1 MSKKYNTD
9 IFFQVHSKP
18 GLLIIW
24 VVLVLSSHGLA
35 GQGITMNLYPDSI
48 LIGQRSSV
56 TIQLDLPVG
65 TQVIWPTIYDSLARN
80 IEVVHFG
87 NIDTT
92 YIGSNQLSIS
102 QQLEVTSFEAG
113 FHAIPPLLFM
123 LVNNGDSLLI
133 ESEPLLLQVQGVEVP
148 QEATPYDIKPIFR
161 MPVGLLEVLRIL
173 IPALLLGGAIALLI
187 LWLRKILKKKP
198 VKESVWDNPEIP
210 AHVAA
215 ISSLEGL
222 KSKNLWQN
230 GKHKLYH
237 IELTFILRMYLEK
250 RFGLLALEMTSGEI
264 ISHFPEYIH
273 DTGLLTSIKVILE
286 TGDLVKFAK
295 FIPDDHENEDCLARA
310 LEFVWRTVP
319 PKTDD
324 DKSTA

>member
-1 MSKKYNTD
+1 MSKKRYSEN
-9 IFFQVHSKP
+9 IFQVLSKQ
-18 GLLIIW
+18 GLFGIW
-24 VVLVLSSHGLA
+24 VALVLSSHGLA
-35 GQGITMNLYPDSI
+35 GQGITINLYPDSI

-56 TIQLDLPVG
+56 TIQLDLSAG
-65 TQVIWPTIYDSLARN
+65 TQLIWPQINDSLARN

-87 NIDTT
+87 SIDTT
-92 YIGSNQLSIS
+92 DIGSNQLSIR
-102 QQLEVTSFEAG
+102 QQLEITSFESG
-113 FHAIPPLLFM
+113 FHAIPPLLFT
-123 LVNNGDSLLI
+123 LVNNGDSLFI
-133 ESEPLLLQVQGVEVP
+133 ESEPLLLQVQGVDVP
-148 QEATPYDIKPIFR
+148 QEATPYDIKPILR
-161 MPVGLLEVLRIL
+161 MPVGLAEVLRIL
-173 IPALLLGGAIALLI
+173 IPALLLGGVIALLI

-198 VKESVWDNPEIP
+198 VKESVWENPEIP

-237 IELTFILRMYLEK
+237 SELTFILRMYLEK
-250 RFGLLALEMTSGEI
+250 RFGLQALEMTSGEI
-264 ISHFPEYIH
+264 ISNFPKYMN
-273 DTGLLTSIKVILE
+273 DTGLLSSIKSILE

-295 FIPDDHENEDCLARA
+295 FIPADHENEDCMARA
-310 LEFVWRTVP
+310 LDFVWRTVP